1 MNTITVTIGRNV
13 GEVPLILATWR
24 DFTNSLDRLIEERAE
39 QVFVQAER
47 RGTWDGV
54 GEDNYTVVA
63 ACCTASLRTL
73 PAALARLA
81 HEYLQDAIA
90 LTIGETTLVEGAP

>member
-13 GEVPLILATWR
+13 GEVPLYPRAWR
-24 DFTNSLDRLIEERAE
+24 DFTDALDRLVGERAE
-39 QVFVQAER
+39 QVFVQAQ
-47 RGTWDGV
+47 GCGAWAGV
-54 GEDNYTVVA
+54 GEDNYTIVA
-63 ACCTASLRTL
+63 SIGAASLRTL

-90 LTIGETTLVEGAP
+90 LTVGTTALVEGAP